1 MLNVQTIS
9 NFLSFKIIFSIFSHF
24 YCCLFRSV
32 LYLKQKTYMNGENM
46 FVYKDVLNQL
56 SKMGYS
62 ACRIRRE
69 KILSSATLDNIRKG
83 KSVSLKT
90 LDTICRLLKC
100 QLSDIV
106 EIKHEEYKDN
116 Q

>member
-1 MLNVQTIS
+1 
-9 NFLSFKIIFSIFSHF
+9 
-24 YCCLFRSV
+24 V
-32 LYLKQKTYMNGENM
+32 LYLKQILNEITYMNGENM

-90 LDTICRLLKC
+90 LDTICQLLKC

-106 EIKHEEYKDN
+106 EIKHEEEGKDN